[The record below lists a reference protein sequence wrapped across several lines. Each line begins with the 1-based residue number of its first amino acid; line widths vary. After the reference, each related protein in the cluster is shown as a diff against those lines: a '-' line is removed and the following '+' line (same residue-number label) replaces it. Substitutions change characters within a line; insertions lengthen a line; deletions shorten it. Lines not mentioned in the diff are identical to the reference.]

1 MYLFLYLCFYLCM
14 YVCVCVF
21 IYVFMYL
28 YLSMYLCIYVSM
40 YLCMYARWY
49 GCVNMDFSLAWDG
62 SEMGSILRRNEGWP
76 GTYTRPGKLTVCD
89 IENGD
94 YDVNLPNG
102 DFL

>member
-1 MYLFLYLCFYLCM
+1 
-14 YVCVCVF
+14 
-21 IYVFMYL
+21 
-28 YLSMYLCIYVSM
+28 
-40 YLCMYARWY
+40 
-49 GCVNMDFSLAWDG
+49 
-62 SEMGSILRRNEGWP
+62 MGSILRRNEGWP